1 MGARPYRLCSAAAIA
16 RAQLHATQALQRW
29 CIEWMGPNAGGQ
41 IAVEVSEQPRTSAA
55 ANEEAGRWLRAQ
67 GDKGTLW
74 VETSRQAL
82 LARLLFGP
90 SAGVVRPGTLAAS
103 SAAQALEALLLE
115 LAGADSFQQASAPVH
130 LQEAGRA
137 GVQVM
142 VRWGSESLLLQGE
155 LAPAPRPAA
164 ASARSPL
171 GSLMHALGAQPVTLQ
186 ACLGST
192 ELDLETLHMLRVGDV
207 LRLDKRV
214 DGGLDLSVAGEELR
228 CGGYL
233 VSLDG
238 AKAIE
243 FTRQPLP
250 HHP

>member
-1 MGARPYRLCSAAAIA
+1 MGARPYRLCSDAAIA
-16 RAQLHATQALQRW
+16 SAQLHATQALQRW
-29 CIEWMGPNAGGQ
+29 SIEWVGPTAAGQ
-41 IAVEVSEQPRTSAA
+41 IAVEVSQQPRAPAA
-55 ANEEAGRWLRAQ
+55 ANEEAGGWLGAQ
-67 GDKGTLW
+67 GSKGTFW
-74 VETSRQAL
+74 VETSQQAL
-82 LARLLFGP
+82 LGQLLFGP

-130 LQEAGRA
+130 LQEAGRV
-137 GVQVM
+137 GVQLM

-155 LAPAPRPAA
+155 LAHAPRPAA
-164 ASARSPL
+164 AARSPL
-171 GSLMHALGAQPVTLQ
+171 GSLVQALGAQPVTLQ

-192 ELDLETLHMLRVGDV
+192 ELDLQTLHMLRVGDV

-214 DGGLDLSVAGEELR
+214 DEGLDLSVAGEELR

-243 FTRQPLP
+243 FVRQPLP
-250 HHP
+250 HNS

>member
-1 MGARPYRLCSAAAIA
+1 MGARPYRLCSDSAIA

-29 CIEWMGPNAGGQ
+29 SIEWVGPTAAGQ
-41 IAVEVSEQPRTSAA
+41 IAVEVSQQPRAPAA

-67 GDKGTLW
+67 GSHGTLW
-74 VETSRQAL
+74 IETSQQAL
-82 LARLLFGP
+82 IGRLLFGP
-90 SAGVVRPGTLAAS
+90 SAAAVRPGTLAAS
-103 SAAQALEALLLE
+103 SATQALEALLLE
-115 LAGADSFQQASAPVH
+115 LAAADSFQQASAPVH
-130 LQEAGRA
+130 LKEAGRA
-137 GVQVM
+137 GVQLI
-142 VRWGSESLLLQGE
+142 VRWGSESLLVQGE
-155 LAPAPRPAA
+155 LAHAPRPAA
-164 ASARSPL
+164 AARSPL
-171 GSLMHALGAQPVTLQ
+171 GSLVQALGAQPVTLQ

-192 ELDLETLHMLRVGDV
+192 ELDLQTLQMLRVGDV

-214 DGGLDLSVAGEELR
+214 DEGLDLSVAGEELR

-233 VSLDG
+233 VALEG